1 INEELVGKGGSVD
14 IREQKYTER
23 LLLPVYSASEDLLIE
38 KALVFIGTEDPNL
51 QLGPAP
57 IDEMAKQIAFS
68 RGPSGPNTAYLF
80 NLVKFLKEETPSH
93 EDEDLEDVVWGV
105 AYYISTEK
113 EKEVLKH
120 LDHREKGGYL
130 RCPVTFYSQN
140 QNKEPWQ
147 LTIYVGTESN
157 PFYTG
162 AGDDDDD
169 IASIILNSEGPS
181 GPNTEYL
188 FNLVNFMNEIGVK
201 DDHLL
206 TIYDKVTKPGN

>member
-1 INEELVGKGGSVD
+1 MAYKINEELVGKGGSVD

-93 EDEDLEDVVWGV
+93 EDEDLEVFE
-105 AYYISTEK
+105 IEK
-113 EKEVLKH
+113 
-120 LDHREKGGYL
+120 
-130 RCPVTFYSQN
+130 
-140 QNKEPWQ
+140 
-147 LTIYVGTESN
+147 
-157 PFYTG
+157 
-162 AGDDDDD
+162 
-169 IASIILNSEGPS
+169 
-181 GPNTEYL
+181 
-188 FNLVNFMNEIGVK
+188 LVKKLIE
-201 DDHLL
+201 
-206 TIYDKVTKPGN
+206 